1 MHEAGYDA
9 FMTGVVFGTF
19 AKYIE
24 IGNILKNVQAL
35 DTSKN
40 D

>member
-9 FMTGVVFGTF
+9 YMTGVVFARF

-24 IGNILKNVQAL
+24 IGNILKNVQ
-35 DTSKN
+35 S
-40 D
+40 